1 MASGGLACASV
12 YVFHQRAA
20 EIFKILIISLS
31 PSKIGINR
39 WYRLTPFLECQGEI
53 KKKERGGRTESIR
66 GQCHKTID
74 IDVSIHFK
82 QRKGQCLPCFMFYG

>member
-39 WYRLTPFLECQGEI
+39 WYRLTPFLECQGGI

-82 QRKGQCLPCFMFYG
+82 QRKGQCLPCFTFYG